1 MTRIGRLTSARNNA
15 VAKMRLPVFFMF
27 NPILFRADMR
37 STLLVPRLPTVC
49 TSAVTA
55 SQPRYGNDDRDAK
68 ALDRL
73 PTDWHLVVE
82 RNQTSQPS
90 LQSLPNRSE
99 PTWPLQHHLGP
110 PNP

>member
-1 MTRIGRLTSARNNA
+1 
-15 VAKMRLPVFFMF
+15 MRLPVFFMF
-27 NPILFRADMR
+27 NPILFRANMR

-55 SQPRYGNDDRDAK
+55 SQPLYGNDDRDAN

-99 PTWPLQHHLGP
+99 PIRPLQHHFGP